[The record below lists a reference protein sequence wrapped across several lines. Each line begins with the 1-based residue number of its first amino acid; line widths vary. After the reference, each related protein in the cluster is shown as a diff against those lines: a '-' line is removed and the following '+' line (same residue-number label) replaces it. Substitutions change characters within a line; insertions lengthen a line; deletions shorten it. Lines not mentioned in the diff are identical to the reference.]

1 MSLDFLLL
9 LLLELCDVE
18 ALVDDLGDGAD
29 LRAELV
35 LDPVQGEAVVVRDE
49 VEGDAEVAEAAGPTD
64 AVEVGLRHLG
74 EVEVDDDVDC
84 LDVDAAGEE
93 VAADQVP
100 AQPGAEVVEHSVAM
114 SLGHFGVNVV
124 AGVTQLC
131 DLFGQQLHSLCR
143 VAEDNALVDL

>member
-18 ALVDDLGDGAD
+18 ALVNHLGDGAD

-74 EVEVDDDVDC
+74 EVEVDDDIDC
-84 LDVDAAGEE
+84 LDVDTAGEE
-93 VAADQVP
+93 VCKEMIRRP
-100 AQPGAEVVEHSVAM
+100 FINS
-114 SLGHFGVNVV
+114 S
-124 AGVTQLC
+124 
-131 DLFGQQLHSLCR
+131 
-143 VAEDNALVDL
+143 

>member
-18 ALVDDLGDGAD
+18 ALVDHLGDGAD

-35 LDPVQGEAVVVRDE
+35 LDSVQGEAVVVRDE

-84 LDVDAAGEE
+84 LDVDTAGEE
-93 VAADQVP
+93 VCKEMIRRP
-100 AQPGAEVVEHSVAM
+100 FINS
-114 SLGHFGVNVV
+114 S
-124 AGVTQLC
+124 
-131 DLFGQQLHSLCR
+131 
-143 VAEDNALVDL
+143 